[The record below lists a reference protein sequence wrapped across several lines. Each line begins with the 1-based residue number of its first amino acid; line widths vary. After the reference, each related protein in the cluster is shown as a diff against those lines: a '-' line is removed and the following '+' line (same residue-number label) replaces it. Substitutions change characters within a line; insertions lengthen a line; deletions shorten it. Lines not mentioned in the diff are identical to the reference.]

1 MKKVLFAA
9 LAATCFLGFQS
20 VADAAING
28 QQDTTM
34 AVPAQKE
41 KIDVNQLPDAVK
53 KTLASDAFKGTEVVS
68 AYLVKNGDKNIY
80 EVTIR
85 KDGKD
90 AVVNIDENGNIVS

>member
-9 LAATCFLGFQS
+9 LMTTCILGFQS
-20 VADAAING
+20 LTYAAVNG

-34 AVPAQKE
+34 AAPAQKE
-41 KIDVNQLPDAVK
+41 KIDINQLPDAVK